1 LSSSLDTYPVCV
13 VLMACCVERSH
24 HLRSSSLQDVE
35 KSIAENKLIAS
46 VEASETGAGAAE
58 FSLDGDKLLDA
69 LLTYLWQVHFVDYY
83 GGLEARSG
91 RGDRQ
96 HRSTPVSEGPATP
109 EGTAWEQKVCVC
121 CCKFQNRTPMVNG
134 MFYDLVFTGGGR
146 QHLGSDRRC

>member
-1 LSSSLDTYPVCV
+1 V
-13 VLMACCVERSH
+13 VARCDERSH

-96 HRSTPVSEGPATP
+96 HRSTPVSEVPATP

-121 CCKFQNRTPMVNG
+121 CCKCQSRTLMVHGVPFN
-134 MFYDLVFTGGGR
+134 FVSTGGGL
-146 QHLGSDRRC
+146 QHLWGHWVAVAVS